1 MNFGKKQRNQELI
14 ERMGG
19 KKQIIAQIV
28 AIILAIVFLT
38 GLDSYLVNK
47 RRADMWIESYPMA
60 NQHIEWTYAGK

>member
-1 MNFGKKQRNQELI
+1 MEFGKKQRKQEII

-28 AIILAIVFLT
+28 AVILAIIFLT
-38 GLDSYLVNK
+38 GLDSYLANK
-47 RRADMWIESYPMA
+47 RRAEMWIASYPMA